1 MKKQID
7 QVREFHAA
15 MGIRQQRSPGI
26 PSIDRRNLRHKILL
40 EEVNELWEA
49 PDIVAA
55 ADGIID
61 CLYILI
67 GTAIEYGVA
76 DKIEAMF
83 DEVHRSNMSKLG
95 PSGKPYFRE
104 DGKVLKGPNYSPPD
118 LSQILKSKHEN

>member
-7 QVREFHAA
+7 QVREFHVA
-15 MGIRQQRSPGI
+15 MGIRQQGYPGI
-26 PSIDRRNLRHKILL
+26 PSIDRVKLRHKIML
-40 EEVNELWEA
+40 EEVNELREA
-49 PDIVAA
+49 SDIVAA

-95 PSGKPYFRE
+95 PFGKPYFRE